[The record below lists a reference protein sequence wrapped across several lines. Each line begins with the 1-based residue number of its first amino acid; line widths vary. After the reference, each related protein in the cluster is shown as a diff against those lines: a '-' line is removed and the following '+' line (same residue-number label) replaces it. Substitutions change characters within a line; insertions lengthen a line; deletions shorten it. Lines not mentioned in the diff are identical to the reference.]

1 MNVLASSMMYELYL
15 IPWPNM
21 NKSSA
26 EILHM
31 VNKCLLPKVDR
42 LFASDD

>member
-15 IPWPNM
+15 IPWPYM

-26 EILHM
+26 ELLHM
-31 VNKCLLPKVDR
+31 VNESLLPKLDR
-42 LFASDD
+42 LFTSDD